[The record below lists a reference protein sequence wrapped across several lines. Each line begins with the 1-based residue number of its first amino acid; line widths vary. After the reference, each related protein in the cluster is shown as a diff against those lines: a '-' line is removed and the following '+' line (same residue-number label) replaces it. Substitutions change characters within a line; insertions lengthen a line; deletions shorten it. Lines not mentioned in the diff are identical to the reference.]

1 MDKNLFLL
9 EPSEIKMIQEIN
21 TSALT
26 LLHQDFC
33 LKEVKDFSSSLP
45 VDLVILTD
53 GQDNGGDNPNHGYQ
67 PLIDDLE
74 DEARAIRK
82 IIDEERRRRHP
93 EECNNG
99 KQVEG
104 WPRLGN
110 YDNPDNCEPIFTQ
123 IDDDDFLSNYSQLY
137 DDSQYSDWCKAPR
150 RYNENMEFLLKDCGG
165 VTANGRLNNFALIQ
179 LDARLG
185 RIKWYLS
192 SLTKGCNGCFNK
204 TNWSASTTG
213 CYHVKYDDDGK
224 VIRRTIYLLL
234 DVIQSVAEAR
244 KVTRAEVIAEVY
256 IHEMF
261 HAYYDNVKRKNLVNA
276 YLKGVTE
283 LEEPMA
289 EFGMLVFISQ
299 YKSSFLADA
308 LSNVRSKLSCRD
320 IQFYGLGAEL
330 FDNWASSDPFDG
342 EVLEVYQKIMP
353 SPRLSITLVDM
364 YVHEARSS
372 HFSHNRCL
380 KMIHDIIDGFD
391 RNIGSIHKHYKYN
404 RKEYGHTCR
413 VIHAVL
419 KSYAD
424 KTGNPFSKMALDFE
438 NANPLYGS
446 YHIFADRSKVTDRIA
461 NNYNLR
467 YPITLKDGTVIVVR
481 AAWSNNK
488 GGNAQTFFNRVKE
501 LHKRGILPTSVDILA

>member
-1 MDKNLFLL
+1 
-9 EPSEIKMIQEIN
+9 MIQEIN
-21 TSALT
+21 TIGEKGGFT

-33 LKEVKDFSSSLP
+33 FKGVKDFSSSLP
-45 VDLVILTD
+45 VDLVILKD
-53 GQDNGGDNPNHGYQ
+53 GQEIGEANGEDNPNHGYQ
-67 PLIDDLE
+67 PLIDDLK
-74 DEARAIRK
+74 DESRAIRT

-99 KQVEG
+99 YEVEE
-104 WPRLGN
+104 WPHLGN

-123 IDDDDFLSNYSQLY
+123 IDDDDFLSNYSRLY
-137 DDSQYSDWCKAPR
+137 DDRPYDDWFKGSRAHNDR
-150 RYNENMEFLLKDCGG
+150 MESLFEDRGA
-165 VTANGRLNNFALIQ
+165 VTESGRLNNFALIQ

-192 SLTKGCNGCFNK
+192 MLTKGCDGCFNK

-213 CYHVKYDDDGK
+213 CYQVKYDKTGK
-224 VIRRTIYLLL
+224 IIRRTIYLLI
-234 DVIQSVAEAR
+234 DVIESVAVVRGVAR
-244 KVTRAEVIAEVY
+244 DEVIAENY

-289 EFGMLVFISQ
+289 EFGMLVFMSQ
-299 YKSSFLADA
+299 YKPSSLTAA
-308 LSNVRSKLSCRD
+308 LHSVSSKLSCGDRN

-330 FDNWASSDPFDG
+330 FKCWNASFPFG
-342 EVLEVYQKIMP
+342 GKALEVYQKIMP
-353 SPRLSITLVDM
+353 SPRLSITLVDI
-364 YVHEARSS
+364 YVREARSLS
-372 HFSHNRCL
+372 FKPSKCL
-380 KMIHDIIDGFD
+380 KMVHDIIDGFD

-404 RKEYGHTCR
+404 GKEYGHTCR

-424 KTGNPFSKMALDFE
+424 KTGNSFSKMAVDFE

-446 YHIFADRSKVTDRIA
+446 YGIFADRSKVTDAIA

-467 YPITLKDGTVIVVR
+467 YPITLKDKTVIVVR
-481 AAWSNNK
+481 AAWSNSK
-488 GGNAQTFFNRVKE
+488 GGNAQTFFNRVKK
-501 LHKRGILPTSVDILA
+501 LRRKGILPSSVDILA